1 MVSVL
6 DGRIE
11 IVDEIK
17 NADST
22 LQEYLIKSLRE
33 IITSQSFKGAIP
45 GHFSQYGSIANDR
58 IELLEQKLTSTQS
71 K

>member
-11 IVDEIK
+11 IIEEIK

-22 LQEYLIKSLRE
+22 LQEYLIHSLRE
-33 IITSQSFKGAIP
+33 ILTAPSFKGAIP
-45 GHFSQYGSIANDR
+45 GHFSQYGSLANER
-58 IELLEQKLTSTQS
+58 IELLEQKLTSIQG
-71 K
+71 

>member
-1 MVSVL
+1 ML

-17 NADST
+17 SSDLD
-22 LQEYLIKSLRE
+22 LQKYLIKSLQE
-33 IITSQSFKGAIP
+33 VMISPAFKGAIP
-45 GHFSQYGSIANDR
+45 GHFSQYGSLANDR
-58 IELLEQKLTSTQS
+58 IELLEQKLTLILIQS